1 MRYNTDEQIVDAR
14 EHRIVSIDLRTICRR
29 YPTIDFYMIDAK
41 TESIV
46 TKHVTYIRGIII
58 PTRTKALHRLVR
70 SEGKGLVDE
79 LIKYSVDQ
87 PSGNLILQPFIV
99 VD

>member
-1 MRYNTDEQIVDAR
+1 
-14 EHRIVSIDLRTICRR
+14 
-29 YPTIDFYMIDAK
+29 MIDAK
-41 TESIV
+41 TEPMV

-58 PTRTKALHRLVR
+58 PPRTKALHRLVR

-87 PSGNLILQPFIV
+87 PSGNPILQPFIV